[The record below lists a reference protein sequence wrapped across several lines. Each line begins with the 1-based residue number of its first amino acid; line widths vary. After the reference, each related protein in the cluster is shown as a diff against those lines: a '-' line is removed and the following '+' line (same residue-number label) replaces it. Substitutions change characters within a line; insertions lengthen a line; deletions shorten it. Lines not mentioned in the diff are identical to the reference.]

1 MLRVKLRFTL
11 TVIGLVALL
20 VGSTIR
26 SEENTQAKENV
37 PASLQV
43 EIKDNL
49 EGATK
54 ANVDKMLEEARKK
67 AASMSAADIEAKTLE
82 KSEMIQVPG
91 NIHVEEGQQAAQ
103 QAADQYS
110 APQSQKRLQC
120 EQSTIQQQVF
130 GANTEVDPGKP
141 GKLSASETIYL
152 FISSS
157 MPEEV
162 VHTYLM
168 KAARAGDKRIIP
180 VMYGL
185 VQGIANKAINAEY
198 FNRVLLEDLEC
209 RDKQGDICK
218 RIQVPVQVNSPL
230 FKQYNV
236 TQVPTVVYASGENS
250 WSVQGDSALDYLLE
264 QINREAHS
272 PALSSLIDSMRG
284 AH

>member
-1 MLRVKLRFTL
+1 MLRVNLRL
-11 TVIGLVALL
+11 ALPVIGLVALL
-20 VGSTIR
+20 TGSAIR
-26 SEENTQAKENV
+26 SEENPQAKENV

-43 EIKDNL
+43 EIKDQL

-91 NIHVEEGQQAAQ
+91 NIHAEEGRKAAQ

-120 EQSTIQQQVF
+120 EQSRIQQQVF
-130 GANTEVDPGKP
+130 GAKKEEEPGKP

-152 FISSS
+152 FISGS

-168 KAARAGDKRIIP
+168 NAASTGDKRIIP
-180 VMYGL
+180 VMNGL
-185 VQGIANKAINAEY
+185 VQGLGNKMIMAEY
-198 FNRVLLEDLEC
+198 FSRVLREDLEC
-209 RDKQGDICK
+209 QDKQGDICK
-218 RIQVPVQVNSPL
+218 RIQVPIQVNSPL

-284 AH
+284 VH

>member
-1 MLRVKLRFTL
+1 MLRVKMRLAL

-20 VGSTIR
+20 TGSAIR
-26 SEENTQAKENV
+26 SEENPQAKENV

-43 EIKDNL
+43 EIKDQL

-54 ANVDKMLEEARKK
+54 ANVDKMLEEAREK
-67 AASMSAADIEAKTLE
+67 AASISAAGVAAKAEE
-82 KSEMIQVPG
+82 KSTMQIPK
-91 NIHVEEGQQAAQ
+91 NSHAEEGRQAAQ

-110 APQSQKRLQC
+110 TPQYQKRLQC
-120 EQSTIQQQVF
+120 EQSRIQQQVF
-130 GANTEVDPGKP
+130 GAKKEENPGKP
-141 GKLSASETIYL
+141 GTLSASETIYL

-168 KAARAGDKRIIP
+168 KVASTGDQRIIP

-185 VQGIANKAINAEY
+185 VQGLGNEVITAEY
-198 FNRVLLEDLEC
+198 FNRVLREDLEC

-218 RIQVPVQVNSPL
+218 RIQAPIQVNSLL
-230 FKQYNV
+230 FKQYSV

-272 PALSSLIDSMRG
+272 PALSSLIDGMRG

>member
-1 MLRVKLRFTL
+1 MLRIKMRLAL
-11 TVIGLVALL
+11 PVIGLVALL
-20 VGSTIR
+20 VGNCIQA
-26 SEENTQAKENV
+26 EEKV

-43 EIKDNL
+43 EIKDTL

-54 ANVDKMLEEARKK
+54 ANVDKVLEEARIK
-67 AASMSAADIEAKTLE
+67 AASMSAAGEAAKAE
-82 KSEMIQVPG
+82 DKSTMQIPK
-91 NIHVEEGQQAAQ
+91 NIHAEEGRQAAQ
-103 QAADQYS
+103 QAADQHS
-110 APQSQKRLQC
+110 APQSQKQLQC
-120 EQSTIQQQVF
+120 EQSRIQQQVF
-130 GANTEVDPGKP
+130 GTKTEEAPGKL
-141 GKLSASETIYL
+141 GTLSASETIYL

-168 KAARAGDKRIIP
+168 KAASTGDKRIIP

-185 VQGIANKAINAEY
+185 VQGIGNKVITAEY
-198 FNRVLLEDLEC
+198 FNRVLREDLEC

-218 RIQVPVQVNSPL
+218 RIQVPIQVNSPL
-230 FKQYNV
+230 FKQYSV

-284 AH
+284 VR

>member
-1 MLRVKLRFTL
+1 MLRVMFRNVLSIFTL
-11 TVIGLVALL
+11 AALL
-20 VGSTIR
+20 VGNGIQA
-26 SEENTQAKENV
+26 EEKA

-54 ANVDKMLEEARKK
+54 ANVDKMLEEARLK
-67 AASMSAADIEAKTLE
+67 AASISAAGVAAKAEE
-82 KSEMIQVPG
+82 KSTMQIPK
-91 NIHVEEGQQAAQ
+91 NIHAEEGRQAAQ
-103 QAADQYS
+103 QAVDQHS

-120 EQSTIQQQVF
+120 EQSRIQQQVF
-130 GANTEVDPGKP
+130 GAKQEEDPGKS
-141 GKLSASETIYL
+141 GTLSASETIYL

-162 VHTYLM
+162 VHTYLI
-168 KAARAGDKRIIP
+168 KAASTGDKRIIP
-180 VMYGL
+180 VMNGL
-185 VQGIANKAINAEY
+185 VQGIGNKAITAEY
-198 FNRVLLEDLEC
+198 FSRVLQEDLEC

-218 RIQVPVQVNSPL
+218 RIQVSIQVNSPL
-230 FKQYNV
+230 FRQYSV
-236 TQVPTVVYASGENS
+236 TQVPTVVYVSDENS
-250 WSVQGDSALDYLLE
+250 WSVQGDSALDYILE

>member
-1 MLRVKLRFTL
+1 MLRVNLRL
-11 TVIGLVALL
+11 ALPAIGLVVLL
-20 VGSTIR
+20 TGNAIR
-26 SEENTQAKENV
+26 SEENIQAEGNA
-37 PASLQV
+37 PASLLGD
-43 EIKDNL
+43 IKNNL

-54 ANVDKMLEEARKK
+54 TKVDKVLEEARIK
-67 AASMSAADIEAKTLE
+67 AASMSAADVAAKAEE
-82 KSEMIQVPG
+82 KSTMQIPE
-91 NIHVEEGQQAAQ
+91 NIHAEEGRQAAQ
-103 QAADQYS
+103 QAAGQYF

-120 EQSTIQQQVF
+120 KQSRIQQQVF
-130 GANTEVDPGKP
+130 GAKTEENPGKP
-141 GKLSASETIYL
+141 GTLSASETIYL

-168 KAARAGDKRIIP
+168 KVASTGDQRIIP

-185 VQGIANKAINAEY
+185 VQGLGNKAITAEY
-198 FNRVLLEDLEC
+198 FNRVLREDLEC

-230 FKQYNV
+230 FKQYSV

-250 WSVQGDSALDYLLE
+250 WSIQGDSALDYLLE

-272 PALSSLIDSMRG
+272 LELSSLIDRMRG

>member
-1 MLRVKLRFTL
+1 MLRVNLRFAL
-11 TVIGLVALL
+11 PLIGLVALL
-20 VGSTIR
+20 VGNCIQA
-26 SEENTQAKENV
+26 EEMAPV
-37 PASLQV
+37 SLQG

-54 ANVDKMLEEARKK
+54 GNVDKLLEEARIR
-67 AASMSAADIEAKTLE
+67 AADMNAADIEAKTQE
-82 KSEMIQVPG
+82 KPAAIQIPK
-91 NIHVEEGQQAAQ
+91 NIHAEEGQQAAQ

-110 APQSQKRLQC
+110 APHSQKRLQC
-120 EQSTIQQQVF
+120 EQSRIQQQVF
-130 GANTEVDPGKP
+130 GAKKEEAPGKP
-141 GKLSASETIYL
+141 GNLSASETIYL

-168 KAARAGDKRIIP
+168 KAASTGDKRIIP
-180 VMYGL
+180 VMYGV
-185 VQGIANKAINAEY
+185 VQGIGDKAITAEY
-198 FNRVLLEDLEC
+198 FNRVLREDLEC

-218 RIQVPVQVNSPL
+218 RIQVSIQVNSPL
-230 FKQYNV
+230 FRQYNV
-236 TQVPTVVYASGENS
+236 TQVPTVVYANGENS

-284 AH
+284 VH